1 VQQVKSY
8 NDVPSMTADPA
19 NESVIDRKGQFKNH
33 VDIDA
38 EIVPFPAH
46 RRHWFIN
53 RAFVASSEC
62 KDSDKY
68 LRAIV
73 ARHRDRLEHLGV
85 APARIVADVAALEE
99 VFFGYDHGDVTII
112 DASMMLA

>member
-1 VQQVKSY
+1 MSRPQQTKSY
-8 NDVPSMTADPA
+8 NDLPSMIADPA
-19 NESVIDRKGQFKNH
+19 NESIIDRPGKFKNH

-38 EIVPFPAH
+38 EIVPFPAD

-62 KDSDKY
+62 KDSVAY

-73 ARHRDRLEHLGV
+73 ARHRDRLKHLGV
-85 APARIVADVAALEE
+85 APARIAADVEALES
-99 VFFGYDHGDVTII
+99 VLFS
-112 DASMMLA
+112 A